1 MRSSVGMISNRLLS
15 ICAGAAAFAL
25 TLLGF
30 LLLGTINQQVVA
42 SLFIGLF
49 ALAVVRL
56 AAERPNSAQ
65 AQAMAALGERLLAV
79 DHGDLTSPAPEMLR
93 REVPA
98 LAAAVDALFEQVRST
113 LDDAHALAMYDPVT
127 ALPNR
132 IHFRREAERI
142 LKACKPGEGAALLFI
157 DLDGFK
163 EVNDRYG
170 HAHGDQVLIMVA
182 NRLRVVAKAETEA
195 EILTPPLLAR
205 LAGDE
210 FTMLLPGVCASAE
223 AERVAGRALAAL
235 AEPFRIGKQVSRL
248 SGSIGIALGPGHGAE
263 LTELMKAA
271 DLAMYEA
278 KAGGRSR
285 ACLYG
290 ASSEA
295 HRTPRLAR
303 VS

>member
-1 MRSSVGMISNRLLS
+1 MRINVGMISNRLLS
-15 ICAGAAAFAL
+15 VCAGAAACAL

-30 LLLGTINQQVVA
+30 LLLGTIDQQVVA

-65 AQAMAALGERLLAV
+65 ARAMAALRERLLAV
-79 DHGDLTSPAPEMLR
+79 GQGDLISPAPEMLR

-163 EVNDRYG
+163 EVNDQFG

-182 NRLRVVAKAETEA
+182 NRLRVVVKAETEPDSLA
-195 EILTPPLLAR
+195 PPLLAR

-210 FTMLLPGVCASAE
+210 FTMLLPGVRSCEE

-235 AEPFRIGKQVSRL
+235 AEPFRHGGQVSRL
-248 SGSIGIALGPGHGAE
+248 SGSIGIALSPQHGAE
-263 LTELMKAA
+263 LTDLMKSA

-278 KAGGRSR
+278 KARGRSR
-285 ACLYG
+285 FCLFVSTAETG
-290 ASSEA
+290 RPA
-295 HRTPRLAR
+295 RLAR
-303 VS
+303 AS

>member
-1 MRSSVGMISNRLLS
+1 MANRVGTISNRLLS
-15 ICAGAAAFAL
+15 VLAGAAAFAL

-49 ALAVVRL
+49 ALAIVRL
-56 AAERPNSAQ
+56 AAERPNSGQ
-65 AQAMAALGERLLAV
+65 ERAMAALSERLLAV
-79 DHGDLTSPAPEMLR
+79 GQGDLASPAPEALR

-142 LKACKPGEGAALLFI
+142 LRARGPFEGAALLFI

-163 EVNDRYG
+163 EVNDQFG
-170 HAHGDQVLIMVA
+170 HAHGDQVLITVA
-182 NRLRVVAKAETEA
+182 NRLRVVVKGETEPDS
-195 EILTPPLLAR
+195 LSPPILAR

-210 FTMLLPGVCASAE
+210 FTMMFPGVATDKE
-223 AERVAGRALAAL
+223 AQRVATRALEAL
-235 AEPFRIGKQVSRL
+235 AEPLRHGRQVSRL
-248 SGSIGIALGPGHGAE
+248 TGSIGIALSPAHGTE
-263 LTELMKAA
+263 LAELMKAA

-278 KAGGRSR
+278 KARGRSR
-285 ACLYG
+285 ACLFG
-290 ASSEA
+290 ASAEA
-295 HRTPRLAR
+295 LGIERLAR
-303 VS
+303 AS